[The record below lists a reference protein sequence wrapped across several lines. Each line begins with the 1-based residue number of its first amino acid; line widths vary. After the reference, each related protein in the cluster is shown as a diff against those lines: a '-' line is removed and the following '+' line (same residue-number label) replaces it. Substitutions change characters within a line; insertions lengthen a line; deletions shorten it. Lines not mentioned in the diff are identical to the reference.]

1 MKLKQQLREKYI
13 KDMEVEKQK
22 LEMSQIEQK
31 YGNQLLQ
38 EVWKDM
44 GLSSMPVLKILPP
57 HPQVKIQNMT
67 PLLVHSHQQVSLQK
81 LRWRNI
87 TSVN

>member
-22 LEMSQIEQK
+22 LEMVQIKQK
-31 YGNQLLQ
+31 YRNQLLQ
-38 EVWKDM
+38 EVQKDM
-44 GLSSMPVLKILPP
+44 GLPSMPVLKILPSP
-57 HPQVKIQNMT
+57 SPSENPKHHT
-67 PLLVHSHQQVSLQK
+67 PPGAFTPTGLQK
-81 LRWRNI
+81 WKNI